1 MTWLPDA
8 VLAHLRDVADCP
20 VLPTA
25 RYELIEPIG
34 RGGMGT
40 VYRARDR
47 ELDRIVAI
55 KVLWT
60 VGDDSDA
67 AARMRQEA
75 HILARLEHP
84 GIVPIH
90 EVGVLDGGRLFYV
103 MKLVQGPRLDE
114 HSRSGTI
121 ADRLRLFTRICEP
134 VAFAHAHGVVH
145 RDLKPENVMVGPFG
159 ELLVLDWGAAQTDD
173 RVDRTVPDAPRPADP
188 RSSNGGAGRP
198 VPPSAPTRLER
209 DATSVVGT
217 RGYMAPEQARGERV
231 DGRADVYALGGILH
245 FLLTGG
251 PPDAVPFSGPRPLQA
266 IVTKA
271 RSQHPRDRY
280 ADVTALAADVER
292 FLGGDP
298 VSALPENLLDH
309 GRRFFRKNG
318 AAVAIVVSYLVVRY
332 LIAKL
337 GIGN

>member
-1 MTWLPDA
+1 LTWLSDA
-8 VLAHLRDVADCP
+8 VVAHLRDVAECP

-25 RYELIEPIG
+25 RYEMIEPIG

-60 VGDDSDA
+60 VGEEADV

-90 EVGVLDGGRLFYV
+90 EVGALEDGRLFYV

-159 ELLVLDWGAAQTDD
+159 ELLVLDWGAAQTED
-173 RVDRTVPDAPRPADP
+173 RADRTVPDAARTADA
-188 RSSNGGAGRP
+188 RTSTSNDSAGQ
-198 VPPSAPTRLER
+198 AH
-209 DATSVVGT
+209 ATSVVGT
-217 RGYMAPEQARGERV
+217 CGYMAPEQARGERA

-251 PPDAVPFSGPRPLQA
+251 PPDAVPLSGPRPLQA

-271 RSQHPRDRY
+271 RSSDPRDRY
-280 ADVTALAADVER
+280 ADVTALGADIER
-292 FLGGDP
+292 FLAGDP
-298 VSALPENLLDH
+298 VSALPENVLDH
-309 GRRFFRKNG
+309 SKRFFRKNR

-332 LIAKL
+332 LIAWA
-337 GIGN
+337 GT

>member
-1 MTWLPDA
+1 LTWLSNA
-8 VLAHLRDVADCP
+8 VVAHLRDVADCP

-60 VGDDSDA
+60 VGEDA
-67 AARMRQEA
+67 DGATRMRQEA

-90 EVGVLDGGRLFYV
+90 EVGVLEDGRLFYV

-134 VAFAHAHGVVH
+134 VRFAHAHGVVH

-173 RVDRTVPDAPRPADP
+173 RADRTVPEDATVAGAQM
-188 RSSNGGAGRP
+188 SNGADG
-198 VPPSAPTRLER
+198 PPPH
-209 DATSVVGT
+209 ATSVVGT

-231 DGRADVYALGGILH
+231 DGRADVFALGGILH

-251 PPDAVPFSGPRPLQA
+251 APDAVPLSGPRPLQA

-271 RSQHPRDRY
+271 RRSDPHDRY
-280 ADVTALAADVER
+280 PDVTALAADIER
-292 FLGGDP
+292 FLAGDP
-298 VSALPENLLDH
+298 VSALPETVLD
-309 GRRFFRKNG
+309 RSKRFLRKNS
-318 AAVAIVVSYLVVRY
+318 AAVAIIVSYLIVRY
-332 LIAKL
+332 LIAWT
-337 GIGN
+337 GG